1 MTPLRQ
7 RSLTLALAACFVL
20 CALSAAASGASDPSP
35 KSPAWLAPHSGPK
48 LQKPVA
54 GGPSVGLGRSLGVL
68 LVTAVLG
75 GTALYLRS
83 KKNRV
88 PKQKLAQLRVV
99 GSTKLAGRA
108 QLVLAEVDGRKILLG
123 VTDSSVRKLGWLEA
137 DPVTADQEEFSLGP
151 RPRLVAAGVDLA
163 ARAPRVSEREPEL
176 ESEPELSSPPPKRS
190 FRDLLASAVGNI
202 GHRPDDDSIALTLAA
217 ETKDTFT
224 RSTPRAAERRPVEA
238 VPARR
243 VGNPQMIDLE
253 GQAKGLLARLGEP
266 RA

>member
-7 RSLTLALAACFVL
+7 RILTAVLGACFVL
-20 CALSAAASGASDPSP
+20 CAASVHAEDGREAPDTSL

-68 LVTAVLG
+68 LLTAVLG

-83 KKNRV
+83 KKTRL

-99 GSTKLAGRA
+99 GSTKLGGRA

-137 DPVTADQEEFSLGP
+137 DAVTAEQEEFSLGP

-163 ARAPRVSEREPEL
+163 ARAPRVVAEPEP
-176 ESEPELSSPPPKRS
+176 EPVVAQPKRS

-224 RSTPRAAERRPVEA
+224 RSTPRATERRPVEP

-243 VGNPQMIDLE
+243 AGNPQMIDLE
-253 GQAKGLLARLGEP
+253 GQAKGLLARLGDP

>member
-7 RSLTLALAACFVL
+7 RTLAALFGTCFAL
-20 CALSAAASGASDPSP
+20 CALSAHAEEAPDASL
-35 KSPAWLAPHSGPK
+35 KSPSWLAPRSGV
-48 LQKPVA
+48 KPVKAVAA
-54 GGPSVGLGRSLGVL
+54 GPTVGLGRSLGVL
-68 LVTAVLG
+68 LLTSVLG

-88 PKQKLAQLRVV
+88 PKARLSQLRVV
-99 GSTKLAGRA
+99 SSTKLGGRA

-123 VTDSSVRKLGWLEA
+123 VTDSSVRKLGWIDALA
-137 DPVTADQEEFSLGP
+137 QEDEELAPAG

-163 ARAPRVSEREPEL
+163 ARSPRVAAEPAAAA
-176 ESEPELSSPPPKRS
+176 PAKRS

-202 GHRPDDDSIALTLAA
+202 GNRPDDDSAALTIAT
-217 ETKDTFT
+217 ETVDTFT
-224 RSTPRAAERRPVEA
+224 RSTPRTAEPRRAEPQRTE
-238 VPARR
+238 PLRKN
-243 VGNPQMIDLE
+243 GNPQMIDLE

>member
-7 RSLTLALAACFVL
+7 RTLTLVLGACFVL
-20 CALSAAASGASDPSP
+20 CVASVHAAQAPDASL
-35 KSPAWLAPHSGPK
+35 KSPSWLAPHSGPK
-48 LQKPVA
+48 LAKPVA
-54 GGPSVGLGRSLGVL
+54 GGPRVGLGRSLGVL
-68 LVTAVLG
+68 LLTAVLG

-83 KKNRV
+83 KKNRL

-99 GSTKLAGRA
+99 GSTKLGGRA
-108 QLVLAEVDGRKILLG
+108 QLVLAEVDGRRILLG
-123 VTDSSVRKLGWLEA
+123 VTDSSVRKLGWLEEVQSA
-137 DPVTADQEEFSLGP
+137 EAEDFALAP

-163 ARAPRVSEREPEL
+163 ARPARAAAEYEPE
-176 ESEPELSSPPPKRS
+176 PAAAPKRS

-202 GHRPDDDSIALTLAA
+202 GHRPEDDSVALTLAA

-224 RSTPRAAERRPVEA
+224 RSTPRSAPLAAERRPD
-238 VPARR
+238 ARKT
-243 VGNPQMIDLE
+243 GNPQMIDLE